1 MRTGRSWAPL
11 LAGGASLFLGSVSP
25 AQECGKLA
33 VAGILPGM
41 SSDEVHAALREKAE
55 AGQIVLP
62 DGRRAVVEDYALPD
76 GPVHVEYDGVRS
88 GSGQHVALVRQPM
101 RHGYDTVSA
110 LLKRLGGPS
119 AGGDA
124 LFQGLLPGPAVWV
137 DSSCDMV
144 LSFYRRTESWYA
156 EEVNTFL
163 RVESLSR
170 LTDEAPATATVRAYL
185 AVGSPTPPVFEP
197 PADAAVASAPSAASA
212 PEPEPATAS
221 DVPPVRTL
229 YVAPV
234 YPPGAKKL
242 GVKGEVTLHLS
253 IERTGAITDAKISR
267 ALPEGYGF
275 EQAALDA
282 AKRWKFSPA
291 SRDGQPIDG
300 EMEVVVQFK

>member
-1 MRTGRSWAPL
+1 MRWSPILA
-11 LAGGASLFLGSVSP
+11 AGGASLLLGSISS
-25 AQECGKLA
+25 AQECSKLA

-41 SSDEVHAALREKAE
+41 SADEVHAALREKAE
-55 AGQIVLP
+55 TGQTVLP
-62 DGRRAVVEDYALPD
+62 DGRRVAVEDYVLPE
-76 GPVHVEYDGVRS
+76 GPVHVEYDGVPSR
-88 GSGQHVALVRQPM
+88 SGQHVALVRQPM
-101 RHGYDTVSA
+101 RHGYDTVTS

-137 DSSCDMV
+137 DGSCDMV

-170 LTDEAPATATVRAYL
+170 IPDEAPATATVRAYL
-185 AVGSPTPPVFEP
+185 AVGSPAPPVFEP
-197 PADAAVASAPSAASA
+197 APDAAVASAPS
-212 PEPEPATAS
+212 PEPDAAATDA
-221 DVPPVRTL
+221 VPPVRTL
-229 YVAPV
+229 YVPPV

-253 IERTGAITDAKISR
+253 IESTGTIRDAKIAR

-282 AKRWKFSPA
+282 ARRWKFAPA

>member
-11 LAGGASLFLGSVSP
+11 LAGGASLLLGSVSF
-25 AQECGKLA
+25 AQECGRLA

-41 SSDEVHAALREKAE
+41 STDEVHAALGEKPE
-55 AGQIVLP
+55 TGQVVLPSGKRVAVEEYLLP
-62 DGRRAVVEDYALPD
+62 DGR
-76 GPVHVEYDGVRS
+76 VHVEYDGVPSR
-88 GSGQHVALVRQPM
+88 SGQHVALVRQPM
-101 RHGYDTVSA
+101 RHGYDTVNA

-124 LFQGLLPGPAVWV
+124 LFQGLQPGPAVWV
-137 DSSCDMV
+137 DSNCDIV
-144 LSFYRRTESWYA
+144 LSFYRRTETWYA
-156 EEVNTFL
+156 GELSTFL

-170 LTDEAPATATVRAYL
+170 LPDEAPASATVRAYL
-185 AVGSPTPPVFEP
+185 AVGSPAPPVLEP
-197 PADAAVASAPSAASA
+197 PADAAVASAPPSAVA
-212 PEPEPATAS
+212 PETEPATAY

-229 YVAPV
+229 YVPPV
-234 YPPGAKKL
+234 YPPGARKL

-267 ALPEGYGF
+267 AVPEGYGF

-282 AKRWKFSPA
+282 ARRWKFSPA
-291 SRDGQPIDG
+291 SRDGQAIEG